1 MARVVV
7 STLLLSIACT
17 SIFKSAFASRF
28 SRSFLANDSVTAES
42 LAPVS
47 SSIFVRTLLTAPMT
61 RARFR
66 ARRSNFREDHQ
77 PSRSPGRSLH
87 FLDSPIVTAARRVVT
102 ALAMTLAESSADS
115 AVASLSSSSPLA
127 PFPLDLAGVCLP
139 SLSSSPR
146 RTSLSSLSLHPLGR
160 SASPTKANT

>member
-7 STLLLSIACT
+7 STLLLPIPCI

-28 SRSFLANDSVTAES
+28 SRSFLANDSVTAET

-61 RARFR
+61 RARIR
-66 ARRSNFREDHQ
+66 TRRSNFREDHQ

-115 AVASLSSSSPLA
+115 AVASLSSPFPPAASSLDSAGVLFLSSFSSPLRI
-127 PFPLDLAGVCLP
+127 
-139 SLSSSPR
+139 SSSSP
-146 RTSLSSLSLHPLGR
+146 SLPSSGR
-160 SASPTKANT
+160 SASPTKTNT